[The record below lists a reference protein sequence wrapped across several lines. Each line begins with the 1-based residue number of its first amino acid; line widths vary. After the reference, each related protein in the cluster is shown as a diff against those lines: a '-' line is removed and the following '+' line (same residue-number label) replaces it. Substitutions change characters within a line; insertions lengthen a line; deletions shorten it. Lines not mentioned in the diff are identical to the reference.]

1 MKEKHIKNVLIGVG
15 ATSALIGLGLL
26 GLLGFAV
33 GVYLKTGLPVL
44 EHALFDPA
52 VNCLYA
58 SLATAIILI
67 VLSPAKDKTVM

>member
-15 ATSALIGLGLL
+15 ATSTLIGL

-33 GVYLKTGLPVL
+33 GGYLKTGLPVL